1 MTGQVWSKQRGAA
14 LLTVMMIVAAM
25 SVAAL
30 AVTQSV
36 TQATMRS
43 RALDAQAQLL
53 FYAASAEE
61 VAKARMSEVLAPLEN
76 KLNADLPGLGVPQII
91 PLEQGA
97 LTVTARDASN
107 CFNVNQLTRGVEGGV
122 LAANPDAQEAYQ
134 TLLTETIEGGF
145 NSDMVALVSALT
157 DWMDDNTVPSNGGA
171 EDGYYLSE
179 VPSYRTSGQKLS
191 SVSELRAIRGYTI
204 DVYTQ
209 IRPLLCALPETVDT
223 VGRKLN
229 INTLDARH
237 APLLQMAFGEALSMD
252 DTRELIA
259 SRPLGG
265 WTDVE
270 AMLEDPLLSRID
282 PARIR
287 SDQFGVLTSLVE
299 VSANVSYR
307 GHDMTMLYL
316 FQVQPG
322 RPIKTILRE
331 RIG

>member
-1 MTGQVWSKQRGAA
+1 MRGPVWSNERGAA

-53 FYAASAEE
+53 LYAASAEE
-61 VAKARMSEVLAPLEN
+61 VAKARMAEVLTPLDN
-76 KLNADLPGLGVPQII
+76 KLNSDLPGLGVPQII
-91 PLEQGA
+91 PLDQGA

-107 CFNVNQLTRGVEGGV
+107 CFNVNQLTRSAEGGV
-122 LAANPDAQEAYQ
+122 LAADPDAQKAYQ
-134 TLLTETIEGGF
+134 TLLTETIEDGF
-145 NSDMVALVSALT
+145 SSDMVALVSALT

-191 SVSELRAIRGYTI
+191 SVSELRAMRGYTI
-204 DVYTQ
+204 DVYMQ
-209 IRPLLCALPETVDT
+209 IRPLLCALPDAVDST
-223 VGRKLN
+223 GRKLN
-229 INTLDARH
+229 INTLDERH
-237 APLLQMAFGEALSMD
+237 APLLKIAFGEALSMD
-252 DTRELIA
+252 DARELI
-259 SRPLGG
+259 SLRPLGG

-270 AMLEDPLLSRID
+270 AMLEDPLLNRID
-282 PARIR
+282 PDRIR
-287 SDQFGVLTSLVE
+287 TDQLGVLTSLVE

-316 FQVQPG
+316 FQVEPG

>member
-1 MTGQVWSKQRGAA
+1 MTSRSWSRERGAA

-36 TQATMRS
+36 TQATVRS

-61 VAKARMSEVLAPLEN
+61 VAKARMVDVLGPLEN

-91 PLEQGA
+91 PLDQGA

-107 CFNVNQLTRGVEGGV
+107 CFDVNQLTKREEGGG
-122 LAANPDAQEAYQ
+122 LAADSDAQAAYRNI
-134 TLLTETIEGGF
+134 LLDAIEDGF
-145 NSDMVALVSALT
+145 TNDMVALVSALT
-157 DWMDDNTVPSNGGA
+157 DWMDDNSVPSNGGA

-179 VPSYRTSGQKLS
+179 VPSYRTSGQKLTS
-191 SVSELRAIRGYTI
+191 ISELRAIRGYTI
-204 DVYTQ
+204 DVYTA
-209 IRPLLCALPETVDT
+209 IRPLVCALPDT
-223 VGRKLN
+223 VGGSSRKLN
-229 INTLDARH
+229 INTLDERH
-237 APLLQMAFGEALSMD
+237 APLLQAAFGDALSTD
-252 DTRELIA
+252 DARELI
-259 SRPLGG
+259 SLRPLGG
-265 WTDVE
+265 WVDVD
-270 AMLEDPLLSRID
+270 AMLQEPMLNRID

-287 SDQFGVLTSLVE
+287 SDQLGVLTSLVE

-316 FQVQPG
+316 FQVVPG
-322 RPIKTILRE
+322 RPIKTISRE